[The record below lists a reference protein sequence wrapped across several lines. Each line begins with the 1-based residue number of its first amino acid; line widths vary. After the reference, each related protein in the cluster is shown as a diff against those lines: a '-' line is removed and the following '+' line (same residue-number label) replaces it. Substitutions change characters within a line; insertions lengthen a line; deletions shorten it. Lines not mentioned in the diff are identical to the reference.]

1 MKISDEWKSV
11 LTWTAIIT
19 LIYTIASATVADLRA
34 EIDQKADIVDME
46 EVKTDMKTALNG
58 IQNVT
63 YLLGYNTARMNIL
76 LSINGIPTDTTG
88 VTMKVKK

>member
-19 LIYTIASATVADLRA
+19 LIYTIASATVANLRA

>member
-34 EIDQKADIVDME
+34 EIDQKADIVAME

>member
-19 LIYTIASATVADLRA
+19 LIYTIASATVANLRA
-34 EIDQKADIVDME
+34 EIDQKADIVAME
-46 EVKTDMKTALNG
+46 EVKIDMKTALNG

>member
-19 LIYTIASATVADLRA
+19 LIYTIASATVANLRA
-34 EIDQKADIVDME
+34 EIDQKADIVAME